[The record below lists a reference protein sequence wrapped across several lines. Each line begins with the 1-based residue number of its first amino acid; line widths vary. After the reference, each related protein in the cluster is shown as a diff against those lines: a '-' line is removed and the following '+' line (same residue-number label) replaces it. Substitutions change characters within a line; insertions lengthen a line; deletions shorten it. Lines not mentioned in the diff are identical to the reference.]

1 MSITW
6 CKVWRD
12 LARNKARTVLVVL
25 ATAVGVYSIGMV
37 FGSSSMSKTHLTE
50 THKAAAMAHIQYWMR
65 TPFDQE
71 VVDAILRDP
80 DIADAEGA
88 LVGEFRWRFQGE
100 TEWREG
106 DLVARADY
114 ETHRITRI
122 NLLEGEWPTERQL
135 AVERLSWNYYGITPG
150 MDIEIDAGSRVRT
163 LLVGGV
169 IQGQS
174 ILPPQFGDRATFFVT
189 PETWAW
195 LTGQP
200 EDFNKLFIRLESF
213 DREEVKDA
221 AQRIGRRLD
230 RMGLA
235 RTDEG
240 YFITDPEVHWAQ
252 EQIDTTMFIMAVSG
266 VVSLALSGFL
276 IINTMNAIIVQQV
289 WQVGVMKVFGAT
301 FWRVARIYLA
311 TALVYGALALLL
323 GVPSGVVA
331 AYLLS
336 DWMLDLFNAPL
347 DGFRIVPE
355 ALAMQIIVGLTVPL
369 LTALIPVIGGVR
381 TTVRQAIDT
390 RGLGGKFGQGWLDGL
405 MGRVRRLPRPFT
417 LSLRNTFRRKARIAL
432 TLVTLVLGGAMFIV
446 VVSVAGS
453 MTHTLRVVMEDFGHD
468 VMTRFDRS
476 YRAGRLVEIAQE
488 VDGVVRVEAWS
499 GQWASLSL
507 PGDAVREAYLWGV
520 PSDSATFSP
529 RIIRGR
535 DLLPEDSHAILLN
548 SKIADEEGIQVGD
561 EVELTI
567 SGRDSVW
574 TVVGLVLNIN
584 NGQRENFVPFDAL
597 AREVGAIGKSNVVI
611 VTTDGHDFETQQR
624 VSRDLNDT
632 YTANRIKDVLVEG
645 AEEVID
651 MNLSQFQPAI
661 YLMLTMAGLAA
672 VVGSSGL
679 ASTMSIN
686 VIERAREI
694 GVMRA
699 TGATS
704 PTVAGIFVGEGV
716 FVGLVSWLFAVPLSY
731 PSAVAF
737 ANAVGDT
744 LLLVPLEFSYSTDGV
759 LLWLGI
765 VVVLST
771 LASLWPALRA
781 TRVSVREALAYE

>member
-1 MSITW
+1 MTKS
-6 CKVWRD
+6 
-12 LARNKARTVLVVL
+12 
-25 ATAVGVYSIGMV
+25 
-37 FGSSSMSKTHLTE
+37 HLTE
-50 THKAAAMAHIQYWMR
+50 SHKAAAMAHIRYWMR

-88 LVGEFRWRFQGE
+88 VVGEFRWRFPGE

-106 DLVARADY
+106 ELEARADY
-114 ETHRITRI
+114 ETHRISRI
-122 NLLEGEWPTERQL
+122 NLLEGEWPSDRQL

-150 MDIEIDAGSRVRT
+150 MHIEIDAGARVRT
-163 LLVGGV
+163 LPVGGV
-169 IQGQS
+169 IQGQI
-174 ILPPQFGDRATFFVT
+174 ILPPHFGDIATFFVT
-189 PETWAW
+189 PETLAW

-200 EDFNKLFIRLESF
+200 EDFNKLLVRIDSF
-213 DREEVKDA
+213 DREKIEDV

-230 RMGLA
+230 RMGLV
-235 RTDEG
+235 RTDDG
-240 YFITDPEVHWAQ
+240 YFITDPDVHWAQ
-252 EQIDTTMFIMAVSG
+252 EQIDTTMFIMGVSG

-276 IINTMNAIIVQQV
+276 IVNTMNAIIVQQV

-311 TALVYGALALLL
+311 TALVYGALALLV
-323 GVPSGVVA
+323 GVPSGVVS

-336 DWMLDLFNAPL
+336 EWMLDLFNAPL
-347 DGFRIVPE
+347 DGFRIVPQ

-369 LTALIPVIGGVR
+369 LAALVPVIGGVR
-381 TTVRQAIDT
+381 TTVRKAIDT
-390 RGLGGKFGQGWLDGL
+390 RGLGGKFGQGWLDSL
-405 MGRVRRLPRPFT
+405 IGRIRRLPRPFT

-432 TLVTLVLGGAMFIV
+432 TLTTLVLGGAMFIV

-453 MTHTLRVVMEDFGHD
+453 MTHTIRVVLADFGHD
-468 VMTRFDRS
+468 VMARFDRS
-476 YRAGRLVEIAQE
+476 YRAGRLVEIAQG
-488 VDGVVRVEAWS
+488 VDGVVRAEAWS

-507 PGDAVREAYLWGV
+507 PTGPEAPPEPVEGRSRRSDAVREAYLWGV
-520 PSDSATFSP
+520 PSDSAMFSP
-529 RIIRGR
+529 RIIKGRG
-535 DLLPEDSHAILLN
+535 LLPGDQHAILLN
-548 SKIADEEGIQVGD
+548 SKIADEEKIQVGD
-561 EVELTI
+561 QVELTI

-574 TVVGLVLNIN
+574 TVVGVVLSIN

-597 AREVGAIGKSNVVI
+597 AREVGAVGRSNVVI
-611 VTTDGHDFETQQR
+611 VTTEEHDFESQQR
-624 VSRDLNDT
+624 VGNDLNDA
-632 YTANRIKDVLVEG
+632 YTANRIQDVRVEG
-645 AEEVID
+645 AEEEID

-661 YLMLTMAGLAA
+661 YLMLAMAGLAA
-672 VVGSSGL
+672 VVGSIGL

-716 FVGLVSWLFAVPLSY
+716 FVGLLSWLFAVPLSY

-737 ANAVGDT
+737 SNAVGDT
-744 LLLVPLEFSYSTDGV
+744 LLLVPLEFSYSTNGV
-759 LLWLGI
+759 FWWLGI
-765 VVVLST
+765 VAVLST